1 MSGQRKNNFINKSNS
16 KKMATKSS
24 IHIKPC
30 NTKSSEAHNRRTA
43 EYMRNIGTSKIYIVP
58 ELSADNEQW
67 INPNLGNPDL
77 QTHYDNIKR
86 MVKEK
91 TGRAMQEKERERKGK
106 NGKIIKVAGCSPIRE
121 GVLLIKPDTTLADV
135 KKFGEECQ
143 KRWGITPLQ
152 IFLHKDEGHWLSGQP
167 EVEDKESFQVG
178 EKWFKPNYHAH
189 IVFDWMNHDTGK
201 SQKLNDNDMMEM
213 QTLASDI
220 LSMKRGQS
228 KAETGKEHL
237 ERNDFIIEK
246 QKEEMS
252 RLDATRQYREYQL
265 EMTNQKMQEAENR
278 TNSLIETA
286 NQKER
291 QSEDLDRAIKEKRS
305 KLNREKGSELLDAAV
320 GWATGKSK
328 SLKCE
333 IEGLRHEI
341 STHEDTIEQLQGRI
355 QTIQSDHYREL
366 MKLEAKHQ
374 SELNRKEA
382 AHTEETARFKNHIS
396 WQNQIIGTL
405 SFFLLKTSDIFR
417 KAVNGIIRLAREY
430 YKPRFDAEQ
439 VSDIKS
445 ALNLFGDDKQ
455 SQQTAGNFLYI
466 TAQQKGKLDNREQIK
481 ARREVDNVVD
491 GHYDQQ
497 QKRGDSIRR

>member
-1 MSGQRKNNFINKSNS
+1 
-16 KKMATKSS
+16 MATKSS

-58 ELSADNEQW
+58 ELSVDNEQW
-67 INPNLGNPDL
+67 INPDFGNPDL

-143 KRWGITPLQ
+143 RRWGITPLQ

-220 LSMKRGQS
+220 LLMKRGQS

-246 QKEEMS
+246 QKEEMN
-252 RLDATRQYREYQL
+252 RLNATRQYREYQL
-265 EMTNQKMQEAENR
+265 EMTNQKMQEVENR
-278 TNSLIETA
+278 TNSLIKTA

-328 SLKCE
+328 ALKGE

-341 STHEDTIEQLQGRI
+341 ATHEETIEQLQGRI
-355 QTIQSDHYREL
+355 QTMQSDHHREL

-382 AHTEETARFKNHIS
+382 AHTEETARFKNRIS

-405 SFFLLKTSDIFR
+405 SFLLLKTSDIFR

-430 YKPRFDAEQ
+430 YKLRFDAEQ

-445 ALNLFGDDKQ
+445 ALNLFGDDRQ
-455 SQQTAGNFLYI
+455 SHQVAGDFLYI
-466 TAQQKGKLDNREQIK
+466 TATQKGKLDNREQIK
-481 ARREVDNVVD
+481 AKREVDSVVD
-491 GHYDQQ
+491 GYYDQQ
-497 QKRGDSIRR
+497 QKRGFSIRR

>member
-1 MSGQRKNNFINKSNS
+1 
-16 KKMATKSS
+16 
-24 IHIKPC
+24 
-30 NTKSSEAHNRRTA
+30 
-43 EYMRNIGTSKIYIVP
+43 MRNIGTSKIYIVP
-58 ELSADNEQW
+58 ELTADNDQW
-67 INPNLGNPDL
+67 INRDFGNPDL

-121 GVLLIKPDTTLADV
+121 GVLLIKPDITLADV

-143 KRWGITPLQ
+143 RRWGITPLQ

-167 EVEDKESFQVG
+167 EANDRESFQVG

-220 LSMKRGQS
+220 LLMKRGQS

-265 EMTNQKMQEAENR
+265 EMANKKIQETETITNA
-278 TNSLIETA
+278 LIEKA
-286 NQKER
+286 NEKER
-291 QSEDLDRAIKEKRS
+291 QSEDLDRAISEKRS
-305 KLNREKGSELLDAAV
+305 KLNREKGSELLNAAV

-328 SLKCE
+328 ALKNE
-333 IEGLRHEI
+333 IEDLRHEI
-341 STHEDTIEQLQGRI
+341 ATHEETIELLQGRI
-355 QTIQSDHYREL
+355 QTMQDDHHREL
-366 MKLEAKHQ
+366 MNLKGKHQ
-374 SELNRKEA
+374 SELSRKEA
-382 AHTEETARFKNHIS
+382 EHAQESTRLK
-396 WQNQIIGTL
+396 NQIAWQSHIIGCL
-405 SFFLLKTSDIFR
+405 SFLLLKTNDIFR
-417 KAVNGIIRLAREY
+417 KAVHSIIRFARDY
-430 YKPRFDAEQ
+430 YKPRFDTEQ

-445 ALNLFGDDKQ
+445 ALNLFGDDRQ
-455 SQQTAGNFLYI
+455 SHLAAGDFLYI
-466 TAQQKGKLDNREQIK
+466 TASQKGKLDNREQIK
-481 ARREVDNVVD
+481 AKREVDNVVE
-491 GHYDQQ
+491 GQYDQQ
-497 QKRGDSIRR
+497 QKRGFSMRR

>member
-1 MSGQRKNNFINKSNS
+1 
-16 KKMATKSS
+16 
-24 IHIKPC
+24 
-30 NTKSSEAHNRRTA
+30 
-43 EYMRNIGTSKIYIVP
+43 MRNIGKSKIYIVP
-58 ELSADNEQW
+58 ELTADNEQW
-67 INPNLGNPDL
+67 INPDFGSLEL
-77 QTHYDNIKR
+77 QTHYENIKR

-121 GVLLIKPDTTLADV
+121 GVLLIRPDTTLADV
-135 KKFGEECQ
+135 RRFGEECQ

-152 IFLHKDEGHWLSGQP
+152 IFLHKDEGHWLNGQP
-167 EVEDKESFQVG
+167 APEDMESFQVG
-178 EKWFKPNYHAH
+178 ERWFKPNYHAH

-201 SQKLNDNDMMEM
+201 SRKLNDEDMTEM
-213 QTLASDI
+213 QSLASDI
-220 LSMKRGQS
+220 LLMERGQS
-228 KAETGKEHL
+228 KVVTGKEHL

-396 WQNQIIGTL
+396 WQNQIIGSL
-405 SFFLLKTSDIFR
+405 SFLLLKTSDIYR
-417 KAVNGIIRLAREY
+417 KAVNGIIRLARDY

-455 SQQTAGNFLYI
+455 SHQAAGDFLYI
-466 TAQQKGKLDNREQIK
+466 TATQKGKLDNREQIK
-481 ARREVDNVVD
+481 ARREVDNVVE
-491 GHYDQQ
+491 GQYDQQ
-497 QKRGDSIRR
+497 QRRGFSMRR